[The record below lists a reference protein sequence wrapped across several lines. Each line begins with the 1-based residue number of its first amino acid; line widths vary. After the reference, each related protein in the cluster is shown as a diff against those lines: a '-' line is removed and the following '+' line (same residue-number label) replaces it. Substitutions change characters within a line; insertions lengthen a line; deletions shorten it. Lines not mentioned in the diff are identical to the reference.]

1 MHPSSGAERGDVF
14 RDPHGAAGDGSSLQ
28 DLSTRK
34 QAGRLGKDE
43 EKFFKKLVKVLGYL
57 SADPRHNSLSSH
69 EISDLTHDH
78 DALRCLTSPKLMTTL
93 TIRLPDA
100 LKGDLDK
107 LSRRENKPVS
117 DMVRESLRRY
127 VAVEKFRAVRK
138 KILPFAEAQGL
149 LSDEDVFKALS

>member
-1 MHPSSGAERGDVF
+1 MSYNLKA
-14 RDPHGAAGDGSSLQ
+14 
-28 DLSTRK
+28 
-34 QAGRLGKDE
+34 
-43 EKFFKKLVKVLGYL
+43 
-57 SADPRHNSLSSH
+57 
-69 EISDLTHDH
+69 
-78 DALRCLTSPKLMTTL
+78 MTTL
-93 TIRLPDA
+93 TIRLPDT

-107 LSRRENKPVS
+107 LSRRENKAVS